1 MIAFR
6 RRRSEAVPG
15 TAVSLVTLLA
25 MVAALSGC
33 GKKQPAPAA
42 QPPEVSVA
50 TVQRASVPVTIDLPG
65 RTNAYFVAQ
74 VRARVDGIVLKRNF
88 KEGSD
93 VRAGQQLYQIDPKPY
108 QAMLDSAQ
116 ASLQKVRSALPALVA
131 TAERYKALLGNGA
144 SQMDYDNAVS
154 FRDQGAADVSF
165 YTAAVQTAKI
175 NLGYTNVIAPI
186 TGRVGISQVT
196 EGAYVQAA
204 AATLMTTVQ
213 QIDPI
218 YVDLTQSSVQGLQLR
233 RDIASG
239 KVKVTGPNQAKV
251 TVTLE
256 DGTVYPLPG
265 ALQFSD
271 ITVDQNTGS
280 VTLRA
285 MVRNPNYVLLPGM
298 FVRARIDEGVNDN
311 ALLVPQ
317 VAVTHNAQGQATT
330 LVVGPDNKV
339 ALRTLQT
346 TGTVGNNWVVESGV
360 NAGDKV
366 IVSGIQKAQPGA
378 LVRAVDAPTA
388 AASANTSSPASQQQ
402 PPATSA
408 QQQPT
413 ALAQDAAASQPQAS
427 AQQQP
432 LASPP
437 QQPASAQ
444 QQPAASPQQ
453 PASSPARAA
462 SAQ

>member
-1 MIAFR
+1 MA
-6 RRRSEAVPG
+6 
-15 TAVSLVTLLA
+15 LLTT
-25 MVAALSGC
+25 VAALSGC

-93 VRAGQQLYQIDPKPY
+93 VKAGQRLYQIDPAPY
-108 QAMLDSAQ
+108 QAVLDSAQ
-116 ASLQKVRSALPALVA
+116 ASLQKTQSALPALIA
-131 TAERYKALLGNGA
+131 TAERYKALVGNGV
-144 SQMDYDNAVS
+144 SKMDYDNAVS
-154 FRDQGAADVSF
+154 FRDQGSADVVFSR
-165 YTAAVQTAKI
+165 AAVQTAKI
-175 NLGYTNVIAPI
+175 NLGYTSVIAPI
-186 TGRVGISQVT
+186 TGRIGISQVT

-204 AATLMTTVQ
+204 SATLMTTVQ

-218 YVDLTQSSVQGLQLR
+218 YVDLTQSSIQGLQLR

-256 DGTVYPLPG
+256 DGTVYPITG

-317 VAVTHNAQGQATT
+317 VAVTRNAQGQATT

-339 ALRTLQT
+339 ALRTIQAT
-346 TGTVGNNWVVESGV
+346 RTFGNDWVVESGI

-366 IVSGIQKAQPGA
+366 IVSGMQKAPPGT
-378 LVRAVDAPTA
+378 LVRAVEAPAAPQNAAAPTQ
-388 AASANTSSPASQQQ
+388 PPSQQQ
-402 PPATSA
+402 ASP
-408 QQQPT
+408 QQQP
-413 ALAQDAAASQPQAS
+413 A
-427 AQQQP
+427 AQQP
-432 LASPP
+432 AP
-437 QQPASAQ
+437 QQPASAPQ
-444 QQPAASPQQ
+444 AQSADRSAPGAQTPAQAAS
-453 PASSPARAA
+453 SK
-462 SAQ
+462 

>member
-1 MIAFR
+1 MIAYR
-6 RRRSEAVPG
+6 TSSSKAVP
-15 TAVSLVTLLA
+15 AAAASLVALLA
-25 MVAALSGC
+25 TLGALTGC

-93 VRAGQQLYQIDPKPY
+93 VKAGQPLYLIDPVPY

-116 ASLQKVRSALPALVA
+116 ASLQKVQSALPALVA
-131 TAERYKALLGNGA
+131 TAARYKALVGNGV
-144 SQMDYDNAVS
+144 SQMDYDTAVS
-154 FRDQGAADVSF
+154 MRDQGAADVAMF
-165 YTAAVQTAKI
+165 KAQVQTARI
-175 NLGYTNVIAPI
+175 NLGYTSVIAPI

-218 YVDLTQSSVQGLQLR
+218 YVDLTQSSIQGLQLR

-239 KVKVTGPNQAKV
+239 KVKISGPNQAKV

-256 DGTVYPLPG
+256 DGTVYPITG

-285 MVRNPNYVLLPGM
+285 MVKNPNYVLLPGM

-311 ALLVPQ
+311 AL
-317 VAVTHNAQGQATT
+317 
-330 LVVGPDNKV
+330 
-339 ALRTLQT
+339 
-346 TGTVGNNWVVESGV
+346 
-360 NAGDKV
+360 
-366 IVSGIQKAQPGA
+366 
-378 LVRAVDAPTA
+378 
-388 AASANTSSPASQQQ
+388 
-402 PPATSA
+402 
-408 QQQPT
+408 
-413 ALAQDAAASQPQAS
+413 
-427 AQQQP
+427 
-432 LASPP
+432 
-437 QQPASAQ
+437 
-444 QQPAASPQQ
+444 
-453 PASSPARAA
+453 
-462 SAQ
+462 